1 MGNRCYAKAG
11 AGALAAALADC
22 NEALRRMPD
31 NWEFLDSRAFTY
43 LKMQQL
49 PQALADY
56 DAALK
61 IAPGAVAALF
71 GRGVVRRRM
80 GDVKGGDA
88 DIADAIA
95 RDAAVAGQLARRGVV
110 P

>member
-1 MGNRCYAKAG
+1 V
-11 AGALAAALADC
+11 
-22 NEALRRMPD
+22 
-31 NWEFLDSRAFTY
+31 S
-43 LKMQQL
+43 
-49 PQALADY
+49 
-56 DAALK
+56 
-61 IAPGAVAALF
+61 ALF

-95 RDAAVAGQLARRGVV
+95 RDAAVAGHLARRGVV